1 MERSWNCHLRWG
13 SELYPRVCL
22 GQWEAGMMA
31 ARPIRG
37 QNAAEVSGLNA
48 ATAKPL
54 SPSFHHT
61 CISLCTRKVSS
72 FQDGKR
78 RDKWRM
84 DDSVCKSSHILNLKC
99 TENISFLFSFA
110 QSSDIVRM
118 YRSWDFWIW
127 VLGVYSIL
135 EEYLIKLIWFKALS
149 GIKINKTNLYL
160 VIFVSSLFY

>member
-78 RDKWRM
+78 RDKRRM

-99 TENISFLFSFA
+99 TENISFLFSLA

-118 YRSWDFWIW
+118 YRSLDLYDQHLIYKRRNFRLKVVNI
-127 VLGVYSIL
+127 IL
-135 EEYLIKLIWFKALS
+135 LF
-149 GIKINKTNLYL
+149 
-160 VIFVSSLFY
+160 FSSTVHARHQN

>member
-13 SELYPRVCL
+13 SELYPRACL
-22 GQWEAGMMA
+22 GQWEAGTMA
-31 ARPIRG
+31 AWPIRG

-84 DDSVCKSSHILNLKC
+84 DDSVCKSSHILDLKC

-110 QSSDIVRM
+110 QSSVLVRM
-118 YRSWDFWIW
+118 YRSLDFYDQHLI
-127 VLGVYSIL
+127 YNRMNFPPQSCDH
-135 EEYLIKLIWFKALS
+135 YLPFLLLTVHARHQ
-149 GIKINKTNLYL
+149 N
-160 VIFVSSLFY
+160 